1 MAVMAVCFKCNQA
14 SKVLRLT
21 KCVQCFRLVCEKCA
35 IRRYSHKFC
44 CEACAKGFFFGLG
57 DEVDES

>member
-1 MAVMAVCFKCNQA
+1 MAVCSKCSQV

-35 IRRYSHKFC
+35 IRRYAQKFC
-44 CEACAKGFFFGLG
+44 CQACAKGFFFGLG
-57 DEVDES
+57 DEQDDEP